1 MALIEDQKHLCE
13 AVEEAITN
21 DMVLQFSNGVDGW
34 VPSDDTATVSRA
46 VLMADLVPILQP
58 DHFMQYFVILGEKG
72 VGKSTAVRQTIRQ
85 LEGPRGVIYVM
96 APSASANAFL
106 NRLTTATRYREPVGF
121 FELIRRRRATG
132 STGNDAVR

>member
-1 MALIEDQKHLCE
+1 MCFG
-13 AVEEAITN
+13 TN

-46 VLMADLVPILQP
+46 VLMADLLPILQP
-58 DHFMQYFVILGEKG
+58 DHSKQYFVILGEKG
-72 VGKSTAVRQTIRQ
+72 VGKSTVVRQTIRQ

-106 NRLTTATRYREPVGF
+106 NRLSGDPWKIGTSVKHWESVDLTAC
-121 FELIRRRRATG
+121 
-132 STGNDAVR
+132 